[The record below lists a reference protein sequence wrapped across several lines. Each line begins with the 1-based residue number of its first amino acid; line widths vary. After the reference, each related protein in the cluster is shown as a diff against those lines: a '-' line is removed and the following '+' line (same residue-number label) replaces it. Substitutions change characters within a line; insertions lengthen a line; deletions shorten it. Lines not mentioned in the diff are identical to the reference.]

1 MALRA
6 LKTDEEIG
14 HVPLDKP
21 VLIEL
26 PAGIN
31 LGDDDVGNDDIAAKG
46 KKVEPEGEDDGAK
59 KLQEQLEAAQA
70 AQKLEREG
78 RERAEREAADA
89 KRLADQRTR
98 EAADALKRTVS
109 LEGDIIS
116 GGLSA
121 AQAELAAAE
130 AELERAGEA
139 GDYKAMA
146 KAQSRIGRAS
156 AQIVNL
162 ESGAAEVAERK
173 EAKVEPRQETPPQRS
188 FEDNVR
194 ANAGLLRTEQ
204 DWMIKN
210 KTSFDDPDFNKKLEF
225 AYAGAMQKGIVRGSA
240 DYFDHIERATGLKA
254 APAAEER
261 DERDISVQA
270 PVTRNERGT
279 DGRSSNGKVMLTPEE
294 REICKSMGLSEIEYA
309 RQKVAFEVARKA
321 DPEKYS
327 ARG

>member
-1 MALRA
+1 LALRA

-14 HVPLDKP
+14 SVPLDKP

-26 PAGIN
+26 PPGVI
-31 LGDDDVGNDDIAAKG
+31 LDESDVGNDDVTG
-46 KKVEPEGEDDGAK
+46 KTKKIEAEPEDDGAK

-70 AQKLEREG
+70 AQKLD
-78 RERAEREAADA
+78 RERADRAERAAAEAT
-89 KRLADQRTR
+89 RLADQRAKEIA
-98 EAADALKRTVS
+98 EANKRTVT

-121 AQAELAAAE
+121 AQAELASAE

-173 EAKVEPRQETPPQRS
+173 EAKVEPRQEAQTQRS

-194 ANAGLLRTEQ
+194 ENKQLLKAEQ

-210 KTSFDDPDFNKKLEF
+210 KTAFDDPDFN
-225 AYAGAMQKGIVRGSA
+225 RGSGV
-240 DYFDHIERATGLKA
+240 GL
-254 APAAEER
+254 PLR
-261 DERDISVQA
+261 
-270 PVTRNERGT
+270 
-279 DGRSSNGKVMLTPEE
+279 
-294 REICKSMGLSEIEYA
+294 
-309 RQKVAFEVARKA
+309 
-321 DPEKYS
+321 
-327 ARG
+327 